1 MDKLTRYRAIVQ
13 QIIADQAQF
22 KPGHGEIET
31 IAICDTRHDHYLLV
45 YLGWSGFHRH
55 DEAVLHLRLHDG
67 KIWIERDGT
76 AEGIAG
82 ALPAAAVPAD
92 DIVLG
97 CLHPSERRQT
107 EFAVA

>member
-1 MDKLTRYRAIVQ
+1 MDKLTRYQAIVQ
-13 QIIADQAQF
+13 QIVADQAQH
-22 KPGHGEIET
+22 KPSHGEIET
-31 IAICDTRHDHYLLV
+31 IAICDTRRDHYLLV

-67 KIWIERDGT
+67 KVWIERDGT
-76 AEGIAG
+76 AEGIAS
-82 ALPAAAVPAD
+82 ALLAAGMPAE

-97 CLHPSERRQT
+97 FLHPSERRQT